1 VAILDSI
8 ANAGQRLDH
17 LGACEGGAGNISVL
31 LPDISGVPT
40 DFPNAETVPL
50 PIAVPELAG
59 RSVLVTGSGCR
70 LRELQIGPADRIAL
84 MTIEDGGTTA
94 VMRTSANRVFTRVT
108 SEFNTHLA
116 VHRHAV
122 AADSAEFQALV
133 HAQPPYLT
141 YLSHIPAYQSA
152 HKLNR
157 ALMRWQPET
166 VVFIR
171 GGFAYVPFE
180 VFGTPELCDA
190 TISAANTGASVLLW
204 AKHGILT
211 RSAESV
217 ETALDIIEYAEA
229 SARTEYM
236 DLCAGGRGEG
246 LSLREIRKVAQT
258 YGINTEFLDR

>member
-1 VAILDSI
+1 MAILDSI
-8 ANAGQRLDH
+8 TAAGQRLDH

-31 LPDISGVPT
+31 LPDDSGVPT
-40 DFPNAETVPL
+40 GFANEETVRL

-59 RSVLVTGSGCR
+59 RSILVTGSGCR
-70 LRELQIGPADRIAL
+70 LRELGSGPADRIAL
-84 MTIEDGGTTA
+84 ITVEDAGASA
-94 VMRTSANRVFTRVT
+94 VMRTSAGRVFSRVT

-122 AADSAEFQALV
+122 ATGGAQFQALI

-166 VVFIR
+166 VVFVR

-180 VFGTPELCDA
+180 VFGTSELCDA
-190 TISAANTGASVLLW
+190 TVSAANTGASVLLW
-204 AKHGILT
+204 AKHGVLA
-211 RSAESV
+211 RSADSV

-246 LSLREIRKVAQT
+246 LSLREIRKVART
-258 YGINTEFLDR
+258 YGIDTEFLDR